1 MLRQRIECIV
11 LGAFLTPSVPC
22 PETSGAARRHRCL
35 KASTLNLRQIPFS
48 GLLPSWSLSRWACDI
63 DLKQMAQARGI
74 WLTATNSRVRTHH
87 ASSYQSEVRAR
98 LPTWSRMVQGRSHKT
113 GATMARTK
121 KIIRREWTKDDVRQ
135 MKAMAKA
142 KTGVKKIAKSLK
154 RTPGATQVMAA
165 KLGVSLSTRI

>member
-1 MLRQRIECIV
+1 
-11 LGAFLTPSVPC
+11 
-22 PETSGAARRHRCL
+22 
-35 KASTLNLRQIPFS
+35 
-48 GLLPSWSLSRWACDI
+48 
-63 DLKQMAQARGI
+63 
-74 WLTATNSRVRTHH
+74 
-87 ASSYQSEVRAR
+87 VRAR